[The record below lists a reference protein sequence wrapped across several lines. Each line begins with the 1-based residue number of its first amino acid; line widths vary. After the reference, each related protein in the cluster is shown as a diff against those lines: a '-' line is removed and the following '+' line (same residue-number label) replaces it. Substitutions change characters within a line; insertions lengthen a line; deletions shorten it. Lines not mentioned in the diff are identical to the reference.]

1 MGIRNRMIDDLTP
14 APEDD
19 DDVPRVHPDRVQ
31 KDDDMAKADRT
42 NGENPDS

>member
-1 MGIRNRMIDDLTP
+1 MIDDMKPTP
-14 APEDD
+14 DAEHDDASDPGPES
-19 DDVPRVHPDRVQ
+19 PE